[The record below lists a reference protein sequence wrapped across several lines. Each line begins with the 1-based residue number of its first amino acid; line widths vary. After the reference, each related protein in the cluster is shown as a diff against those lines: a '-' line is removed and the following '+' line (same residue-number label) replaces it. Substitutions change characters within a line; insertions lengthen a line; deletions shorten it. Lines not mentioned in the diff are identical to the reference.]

1 MNNNMMRFLGLSLFS
16 MFFGLAVLAQ
26 SPSSKGTVR
35 DEDKLPVMGATV
47 SVFSKKDS
55 SQAGRKNT
63 VTDAKGRF
71 QLPLFVKGGFIIE
84 ISSIGYE
91 IFRKEISSVEGMKDL
106 AVVSIK
112 KQGKDLQDVTIVAK
126 TPPVILKGDTSE
138 FSASQFKVN
147 PDATSEDL
155 IKKMPGITV
164 ARDGTVTAQ
173 GEQVK
178 KVTIDGKD
186 FFGDDASAALK
197 NMPSDVVDKIQVF
210 DKLSDQA
217 QLTGF
222 DDGNSI
228 KTINIVTKSTVK
240 NGQFGRF
247 FGGGGTDDRY
257 SSGGNISF
265 FKGNR
270 RISLVGNFNNI
281 NQQNFASQDLL
292 GLTSSGGGGRG
303 GGGGG
308 RGGGGMDNFMVGQ
321 ANGINK
327 TNAFGINYSNQFTKK
342 LLVTGSYF
350 YNYSSNNNESLTN
363 TETFFNPKNQFSLQN
378 SQSLSK
384 NNNHRINL
392 RVEYKI
398 DSANSI
404 FIVPSINF
412 QNNNTSAL
420 SSAQNYYGADDSLN
434 TSFTNRSTDRL
445 GYNIRNNIGF
455 RHAFPKKGRSFSF
468 GINTVFTKNDGE
480 SYTDAKYRFFKY
492 SLTTDSVQ
500 NQFYQNPTDG
510 NTIGANIT
518 YTEPVG
524 KKAQLQFE
532 YLPSI
537 QKNETDQQTYL
548 FDGSAYSKFAP
559 SLSNQFANT
568 ITTNNTGVTY
578 RLGKS
583 RDEQISF
590 GVNLQHSTLES
601 ERILPTSS
609 SVHQGFSNILPNA
622 MWRKKINQKSNINL
636 FYRGSTIFPTVSQ
649 LQDVVNLS
657 NPLRVSS
664 GNPSLKQSFTQ
675 FVSFRYTFI
684 NSKTSR
690 SFFTNLYL
698 QTASDFIT
706 NATYIATADSIIQQN
721 IVIKRGSQLTK
732 SVNLDGYKSLRTY
745 FTYSMPVIK
754 IKTTINFSTGF
765 SYAKLPGLANYNAT
779 TTNNYTYTNGIVFAS
794 NISQFVD
801 FNISYNSNY
810 SVAKINAFNSST
822 TKYVN
827 GVAGAQLNLLNKKG
841 WFLQN
846 DVSNQ
851 SYSGL
856 TDGLNQSYWLWNV
869 AVGKKL
875 WKKKAAEI
883 KLSVFDLLKQNQSI
897 IRTVTGAYIE
907 DSRNQV
913 LQQYFMLTFSYSLKN
928 FGVAA
933 KPAFNGGGSNGQ
945 YRDGM
950 RPGGGGSGYV
960 PGF

>member
-1 MNNNMMRFLGLSLFS
+1 MRFLGLSLFS
-16 MFFGLAVLAQ
+16 MFFGLAMMAQ
-26 SPSSKGTVR
+26 TPSIRGLVR
-35 DEDKLPVMGATV
+35 DEDKLPISSATV
-47 SVFSKKDS
+47 SVFTKKDS
-55 SQAGRKNT
+55 SQAGTKNS
-63 VTDAKGRF
+63 VTDARGRF
-71 QLPLFVKGGFIIE
+71 LLPTFVKGGFIIE

-91 IFRKEISSVEGMKDL
+91 KFRKEITTAEGMKEL
-106 AVVSIK
+106 SLISLK
-112 KQGKDLQDVTIVAK
+112 KQGKELESITIVSK
-126 TPPVILKGDTSE
+126 TPPVKMKGDTSE

-147 PDATSEDL
+147 PDATTEDL

-173 GEQVK
+173 GEQVR

-228 KTINIVTKSTVK
+228 KTVNIVTKSTIK
-240 NGQFGRF
+240 NGQFGRVF
-247 FGGGGTDDRY
+247 AGGGTDERY
-257 SSGGNISF
+257 SSGGNISL

-292 GLTSSGGGGRG
+292 GLTSGGGGGGWGGRG
-303 GGGGG
+303 GGGS
-308 RGGGGMDNFMVGQ
+308 RGGGGTDNFIVGQ
-321 ANGINK
+321 ANGISQ
-327 TNAFGINYSNQFTKK
+327 TNAFGINYSNVYRKK
-342 LLVTGSYF
+342 LTVTGSYF
-350 YNYSSNNNESLTN
+350 YNNSANNNESLVN
-363 TETFFNPKNQFSLQN
+363 TQTFFNPKDQYSLQN
-378 SQSLSK
+378 SQSLTN
-384 NNNHRINL
+384 NNNHRVNL

-412 QNNNTSAL
+412 QNNNTSTV
-420 SSAQNYYGADDSLN
+420 SSAQNYYGTDDSLN
-434 TSFTNRSTDRL
+434 TSFTNRNVERS
-445 GYNIRNNIGF
+445 GYNIRNYFGF
-455 RHAFPKKGRSFSF
+455 RHSFPKLGRSISF
-468 GINTVFTKNDGE
+468 GVNTNFTKNDGDT
-480 SYTDAKYRFFKY
+480 YTDAKFRFFKN
-492 SLTTDSVQ
+492 SLTTDSIQ

-510 NTIGANIT
+510 NTIGANIS

-524 KKAQLQFE
+524 KKGQLQFE

-537 QKNETDQQTYL
+537 QKNETDQQTFLY
-548 FDGSAYSKFAP
+548 DGAAYSKFST
-559 SLSNQFANT
+559 SLSNKFANT

-601 ERILPTSS
+601 DRILPTTS
-609 SVHQGFSNILPNA
+609 SVNQGFSNVLPNA
-622 MWRKKINQKSNINL
+622 MWRKKINQKTNVSL
-636 FYRGSTIFPTVSQ
+636 FYRASTVFPTVSQ

-657 NPLRVSS
+657 NPLRISS

-675 FVSFRYTFI
+675 FLSLRYNFI

-690 SFFTNLYL
+690 SLFANLYV
-698 QTASDFIT
+698 QTASDFIS
-706 NATYIATADSIIQQN
+706 NATYIATTDSTIQQN
-721 IVIKRGSQLTK
+721 IIIKRGSQLTK
-732 SVNLDGYKSLRTY
+732 AVNLDGYKNLRTY
-745 FTYSMPVIK
+745 LTYSLPITA
-754 IKTTINFSTGF
+754 IKTTVNLSSGF
-765 SYAKLPGLANYNAT
+765 SYARLPGLANYNPT
-779 TTNNYTYTNGIVFAS
+779 TTNNYTYSNGIVLAS

-801 FNISYNSNY
+801 FNISYNNNY
-810 SVAKINAFNSST
+810 SIANINAINSST
-822 TKYVN
+822 TKYIN
-827 GVAGAQLNLLNKKG
+827 GVAGIQLNLLNKKG
-841 WFLQN
+841 WVLQN
-846 DVSNQ
+846 DVTNQ
-851 SYSGL
+851 TYSGL
-856 TDGLNQSYWLWNV
+856 TDGLNQNYWLWN
-869 AVGKKL
+869 ASIGKKF
-875 WKKKAAEI
+875 WKKKAAEL

-933 KPAFNGGGSNGQ
+933 RPSFNGGGVNRG
-945 YRDGM
+945 GM
-950 RPGGGGSGYV
+950 RPDGGGGGRSYG

>member
-1 MNNNMMRFLGLSLFS
+1 MMRFLGLSLFS
-16 MFFGLAVLAQ
+16 MFFGLALMAQ
-26 SPSSKGTVR
+26 TPSTRGLVR
-35 DEDKLPVMGATV
+35 DEDKLPISGATV
-47 SVFSKKDS
+47 SVFTKKDS
-55 SQAGRKNT
+55 SQAGTKNS

-71 QLPLFVKGGFIIE
+71 LLPTFVKGGFIIE

-91 IFRKEISSVEGMKDL
+91 KFRREITTAEGMKEL
-106 AVVSIK
+106 SVISVK
-112 KQGKDLQDVTIVAK
+112 KQGKELESITIVSK
-126 TPPVILKGDTSE
+126 TPPVIMKGDTSE

-147 PDATSEDL
+147 PDATTEDL

-164 ARDGTVTAQ
+164 AKDGTVTAQ

-178 KVTIDGKD
+178 KVTIDGRD

-228 KTINIVTKSTVK
+228 KTVNIVTKSTVK

-247 FGGGGTDDRY
+247 FGGAGTDDRY
-257 SSGGNISF
+257 SGGGNVSL
-265 FKGNR
+265 FKANR

-292 GLTSSGGGGRG
+292 GLTSG

-308 RGGGGMDNFMVGQ
+308 RGGGGRGGGGVDNFMVGQ
-321 ANGINK
+321 ANGISK
-327 TNAFGINYSNQFTKK
+327 TNAFGINYSNVFRKK
-342 LLVTGSYF
+342 LTVTGSYF
-350 YNYSSNNNESLTN
+350 YNNGVNNNVSLVN
-363 TETFFNPKNQFSLQN
+363 TQTFFNPKDQYSLQN
-378 SQSLSK
+378 SQFLSK
-384 NNNHRINL
+384 NNNHRINMRL
-392 RVEYKI
+392 EYKI

-412 QNNNTSAL
+412 QNNNSSTI
-420 SSAQNYYGADDSLN
+420 SSAQNYYDTNDSLN
-434 TSFTNRSTDRL
+434 TSSTNNNVNRL
-445 GYNIRNNIGF
+445 GYNIRNYFGI
-455 RHAFPKKGRSFSF
+455 RHSFPKRGRSISLS
-468 GINTVFTKNDGE
+468 INTAFTKNDGDT
-480 SYTDAKYRFFKY
+480 YTDAKYRFFKY
-492 SLTTDSVQ
+492 SFTTDSIQ
-500 NQFYQNPTDG
+500 NQFYQNPTNG
-510 NTIGANIT
+510 NTIGANIS
-518 YTEPVG
+518 YTEPIG

-532 YLPSI
+532 YQPSI
-537 QKNETDQQTYL
+537 QKNETDQQTFMY
-548 FDGSAYSKFAP
+548 DGAAYSKFSP

-583 RDEQISF
+583 RDEQLSF

-601 ERILPTSS
+601 QRILPTTS
-609 SVHQGFSNILPNA
+609 SVNQGFSNVLPNA
-622 MWRKKINQKSNINL
+622 MWRKKINQKSNVNL
-636 FYRGSTIFPTVSQ
+636 FYRASTIFPSVSQ

-657 NPLRVSS
+657 NPLRISS

-675 FVSFRYTFI
+675 FLSFRYSFI

-690 SFFTNLYL
+690 SLFANLFM
-698 QTASDFIT
+698 QTASDFIS
-706 NATYIATADSIIQQN
+706 NATYIATADSTIQQN
-721 IVIKRGSQLTK
+721 ITIKRGSQLTK
-732 SVNLDGYKSLRTY
+732 SVNLDGYKNIRSNL
-745 FTYSMPVIK
+745 TYSMPIK
-754 IKTTINFSTGF
+754 AIKTTINISSGF
-765 SYAKLPGLANYNAT
+765 SYATLPGLSNYHLT
-779 TTNNYTYTNGIVFAS
+779 TTNNYTYSNGIVFAS
-794 NISQFVD
+794 NISQYVD
-801 FNISYNSNY
+801 FNISYNNNY
-810 SVAKINAFNSST
+810 SIAKINSFNSST
-822 TKYVN
+822 TKYIN
-827 GVAGAQLNLLNKKG
+827 AIAGAQVNLLNEKG
-841 WFLQN
+841 WVLQN

-851 SYSGL
+851 TYSGL
-856 TDGLNQSYWLWNV
+856 TTGLNQNYWLWN
-869 AVGKKL
+869 ASIGKKF
-875 WKKKAAEI
+875 WKKKAAEL

-933 KPAFNGGGSNGQ
+933 KPSFNGGGGGE
-945 YRDGM
+945 YRGGM
-950 RPGGGGSGYV
+950 RPDGGGGGGGRGYG